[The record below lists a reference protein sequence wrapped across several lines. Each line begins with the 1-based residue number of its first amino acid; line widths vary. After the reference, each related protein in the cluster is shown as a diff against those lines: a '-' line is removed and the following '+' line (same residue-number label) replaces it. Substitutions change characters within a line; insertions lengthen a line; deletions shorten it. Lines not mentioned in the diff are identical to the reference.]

1 MSNSKGQR
9 CLMHQCGECK
19 MKTYVVTAS
28 YKVVCTV
35 EIEAENDDQAWRIA
49 KDMDGGDFYRT
60 GESDWVVESVEAEQ

>member
-1 MSNSKGQR
+1 
-9 CLMHQCGECK
+9 

-35 EIEAENDDQAWRIA
+35 EIEAENDDQAWCIA